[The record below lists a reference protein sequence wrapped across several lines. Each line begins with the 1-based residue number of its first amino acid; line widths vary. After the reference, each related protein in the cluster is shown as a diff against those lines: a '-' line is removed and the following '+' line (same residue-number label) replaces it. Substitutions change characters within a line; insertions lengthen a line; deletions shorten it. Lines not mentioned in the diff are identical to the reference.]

1 MAAAAGYNATP
12 YLNQASQMT
21 QTARTRIKICGITR
35 EQDLRVAASF
45 GADAIGLVFYEKS
58 PRHVS
63 VQQAAQLAHSAPPFV
78 TVVGLFVNPTADYV
92 REVLA
97 KVPLDVL
104 QFHGEEAPQFC
115 AQFGRPYLKA
125 IRVRAGVD
133 LVQCASRYASAQGL
147 LLDAFVEGMQ
157 GGTGESFDWALIPH
171 DLPLPVILSGGL
183 HAGNVAAAIRQVR
196 PYAVDV
202 SSGVEAAKG
211 IKDAAKVAAFINEVK
226 QIDVQLS

>member
-1 MAAAAGYNATP
+1 
-12 YLNQASQMT
+12 MT
-21 QTARTRIKICGITR
+21 RTTRTRIKICGITR
-35 EQDLRVAASF
+35 EQDLQAAVRS
-45 GADAIGLVFYEKS
+45 GADALGLVFYEKS
-58 PRHVS
+58 PRHLA
-63 VQQAAQLAHSAPPFV
+63 VQQAAQLARAVPPFV
-78 TVVGLFVNPTADYV
+78 TVVGLFVNPSVDYV

-97 KVPLDVL
+97 KVALDVL
-104 QFHGEEAPQFC
+104 QFHGEETPEFC
-115 AQFGRPYLKA
+115 AQFGRSYLKA

-133 LVQCASRYASAQGL
+133 LIQCASRFAGAQGL
-147 LLDAFVEGMQ
+147 LLDAWVEGMQ

-183 HAGNVAAAIRQVR
+183 HAGNVAAAVRQVR

-226 QIDVQLS
+226 RADVQLPR